1 MNDTELPGTR
11 ASTVNFP
18 LYCMAD
24 RPYSTETKISAAPC
38 WQAAGGAA
46 VGLTS
51 ARPIDIINIHDVYG
65 SAVYQAFCTNA
76 QFPLSALKAK
86 DVYVLRLQHSDW
98 LRLRLMDQS
107 QEILLGHSGLCSSQS
122 SMTQLTSY
130 CTID

>member
-1 MNDTELPGTR
+1 MNDTALPGMR
-11 ASTVNFP
+11 ASTVNLP
-18 LYCMAD
+18 LYCMAN
-24 RPYSTETKISAAPC
+24 RPSSTAPR

-76 QFPLSALKAK
+76 RFLLPAQKAQ

-98 LRLRLMDQS
+98 LRLRVMDQS

-122 SMTQLTSY
+122 SMTQLQSY
-130 CTID
+130 CTIN